1 MTPQDL
7 LRLHPFFS
15 GLSSVEIDALAA
27 RSATRNLA
35 AGRTLFHE
43 GTPGDGLYGL
53 LSGRIAFTIDSRDGR
68 NLILNTAGPG
78 EFFGEIALLDGGG
91 RSAGAIARDA
101 SRVLFIPRDKF
112 LAFVRE
118 RPPVM
123 LHIMAVLCGRLRRST
138 DYIADAAFMILAQR
152 LAKQLLQMAGDATHS
167 PAQSPAELR
176 VSHAELAAM
185 LGVSRG
191 RVSRQLA
198 EWQEAKILEQK
209 RGRLRVRD
217 RAALKRVVAE

>member
-15 GLSSVEIDALAA
+15 GSSSAEIDALAA
-27 RSATRNLA
+27 RSAIHGLA
-35 AGRTLFHE
+35 AGRILFRD

-53 LSGRIAFTIDSRDGR
+53 LAGRIGFTVDSRDGR

-91 RSAGAIARDA
+91 RGAGAIARDA
-101 SRVLFIPRDKF
+101 SRALFIPRDKF

-123 LHIMAVLCGRLRRST
+123 LHIMAVLCGRLRR
-138 DYIADAAFMILAQR
+138 
-152 LAKQLLQMAGDATHS
+152 
-167 PAQSPAELR
+167 
-176 VSHAELAAM
+176 ELAAM

-191 RVSRQLA
+191 RVSRQLSERQA
-198 EWQEAKILEQK
+198 GKRIEQK
-209 RGRLRVRD
+209 RGRLSIRD
-217 RAALKRVVAE
+217 RAALQRVVAGDA

>member
-15 GLSSVEIDALAA
+15 GLSSAEIDVLAG
-27 RSATRNLA
+27 RGATRKVP
-35 AGRTLFHE
+35 AGRVLFRE
-43 GTPGDGLYGL
+43 GAPGDGLYGL
-53 LSGRIAFTIDSRDGR
+53 LSGRVAFTIDSSDGR
-68 NLILNTAGPG
+68 NLILNTIGPG
-78 EFFGEIALLDGGG
+78 EFFGEIALIDGRG
-91 RSAGAIARDA
+91 RTAGAVARDPA
-101 SRVLFIPRDKF
+101 ELLFIPRDKF

-118 RPPVM
+118 RPDVM

-138 DYIADAAFMILAQR
+138 DYIADIAFLNLARR
-152 LAKQLLQMAGDATHS
+152 LAKQLLLMAGPTADGG
-167 PAQSPAELR
+167 ELR

-198 EWQEAKILEQK
+198 EWQDAGMLEQK
-209 RGRLRVRD
+209 RGRLSVRD
-217 RAALKRVVAE
+217 RAALQQVVAAV